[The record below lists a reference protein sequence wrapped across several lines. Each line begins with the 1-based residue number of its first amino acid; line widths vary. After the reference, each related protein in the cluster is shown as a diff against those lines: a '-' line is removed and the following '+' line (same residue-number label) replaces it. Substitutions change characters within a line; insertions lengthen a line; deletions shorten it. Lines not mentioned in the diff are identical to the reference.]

1 MSDLAIPFAHSGV
14 ILIVDDAPANL
25 GMIVDS
31 LETGGIRV
39 LVEHGGIEVRECA
52 TVSQSDLIL
61 FDVRVPRIDG
71 LETCPRLKRGECTRE
86 IAVVFTTLH
95 MGNEDGGEG
104 FAVVGVADMAMPLCV
119 EEKMTRVRAHLSP
132 RATHKQLIER
142 NRQLRAQ
149 VAVRKET
156 EAALA
161 AARGELE
168 RRVEMRTESWR
179 DLSAR
184 AEDRGGNYPVPEGRR
199 QLLILRAGTEEAA
212 GRHRTG
218 KVKHSLKETEVSR

>member
-1 MSDLAIPFAHSGV
+1 MSDLAIPFAH
-14 ILIVDDAPANL
+14 PA
-25 GMIVDS
+25 GVDS

-52 TVSQSDLIL
+52 TVSQSDRIP
-61 FDVRVPRIDG
+61 FDVMVPRVYG
-71 LETCPRLKRGECTRE
+71 LETCPPLKCGECTGE

-95 MGNEDGGEG
+95 VGNEDWGEG
-104 FAVVGVADMAMPLCV
+104 FPVVGVADVAMPLCV
-119 EEKMTRVRAHLSP
+119 EEEMPRVIAHLSL

-142 NRQLRAQ
+142 NRQLRAL

-161 AARGELE
+161 AARGELA

-184 AEDRGGNYPVPEGRR
+184 AEDRGGNYPVPE
-199 QLLILRAGTEEAA
+199 AG
-212 GRHRTG
+212 GNC
-218 KVKHSLKETEVSR
+218 